1 MYKLILFLF
10 VMASLHK
17 KTRIQNNKKMQQN
30 NNNPYKCLYCNKT
43 YKVKQN
49 HDRHY
54 LVCDLLYKTVRER
67 ANEEQG
73 ALPSQ
78 QVMYNALID
87 LTGKY
92 SLLEKKVDELMK
104 WTESQKRKLNI
115 LDWLNEKY
123 PNALVFSEWLL
134 GGVQVERNQLE
145 VVFKSDYINGMVKL
159 IEYNLLAD
167 NLSSLRAFDQ
177 KENILFI
184 FCRDDNNGKKWKV
197 MDTQEFITLIN
208 VMNKKLMGEFITW
221 QKENKERMYEE
232 EFSTIYASNVQK
244 LMCASLSQ
252 EQIHSRIKR
261 ELYKT
266 IKMNLKNII
275 EYEFSL

>member
-1 MYKLILFLF
+1 
-10 VMASLHK
+10 
-17 KTRIQNNKKMQQN
+17 MQQN
-30 NNNPYKCLYCNKT
+30 NTYKCLYCNKA

-54 LVCDLLYKTVRER
+54 LVCDLLYKTARER
-67 ANEEQG
+67 ANEERG
-73 ALPSQ
+73 LLPSQ

-104 WTESQKRKLNI
+104 WTESRKRKLNI

-123 PNALVFSEWLL
+123 PNALEFSDWLL
-134 GGVQVERNQLE
+134 GVQVERSHLD

-159 IEYNLLAD
+159 IEFNLD
-167 NLSSLRAFDQ
+167 NLSALRAFDQ
-177 KENILFI
+177 KENLLFI
-184 FCRDDNNGKKWKV
+184 VSEAGEDDKKWKV
-197 MDTQEFITLIN
+197 MESEEFIRLIN

-261 ELYKT
+261 ELYKN
-266 IKMNLKNII
+266 IKMNLKNVI
-275 EYEFSL
+275 EYEFNL

>member
-1 MYKLILFLF
+1 M
-10 VMASLHK
+10 
-17 KTRIQNNKKMQQN
+17 
-30 NNNPYKCLYCNKT
+30 YCNKS
-43 YKVKQN
+43 YKLKPN

-54 LVCDLLYKTVRER
+54 LVCDLLYKTARER
-67 ANEEQG
+67 ANEERG
-73 ALPSQ
+73 VLPSA

-104 WTESQKRKLNI
+104 WTESRKRKLNI

-123 PNALVFSEWLL
+123 PNTIEFAEWL
-134 GGVQVERNQLE
+134 GEVQVERKQLD

-159 IEYNLLAD
+159 IEDNLLKGKASD
-167 NLSSLRAFDQ
+167 NSSLRAFDQ

-184 FCRDDNNGKKWKV
+184 VDQDNNDNRKKWKV
-197 MDTQEFITLIN
+197 MDSEEFITLIN
-208 VMNKKLMGEFITW
+208 VMNKMLMGEFIIW
-221 QKENKERMYEE
+221 QKENKHRMYEE
-232 EFSTIYASNVQK
+232 EFSTIYATNVQK
-244 LMCASLSQ
+244 LMCATLSQ

-266 IKMNLKNII
+266 IKMNLKNVI
-275 EYEFSL
+275 EYEFNLCLFISLSI